1 LKLTALPLSCNPS
14 RRAWLAHGAR
24 LGFAAAL
31 TRLHGVQAAEPI
43 ATLAVI
49 YPDIPEPYRSVF
61 LQIVDGVDDETKLK
75 VRAFPVNAQV
85 DLPDL
90 NAQLRRLNIKAV
102 IALGRQG
109 LKTAAQLDRDIAVT
123 VGGVLSLPEA
133 EQRSL
138 SGISLTPDP
147 ALLFARLKTLQPNV
161 KRVWVVSDPRH
172 NDWLMRLA
180 KEAARSMGLELLTQE
195 VSDLSEAV
203 KAHEQVF
210 AGADP
215 KRDAVWLPQDPTAV
229 DEQTVLP
236 LVLRESWQRNV
247 PVFSSSYV
255 HVKKGVLFVL
265 YPNNQALG
273 RSLAATALRGA
284 AGDGRKGLQPL
295 REVSM
300 AVNLRT
306 ANHLGLNISS
316 EQQRGF
322 DAVFP

>member
-1 LKLTALPLSCNPS
+1 MRCALGAAG
-14 RRAWLAHGAR
+14 AWVPVAR
-24 LGFAAAL
+24 
-31 TRLHGVQAAEPI
+31 AAEPT
-43 ATLAVI
+43 ASDASAALAVI
-49 YPDIPEPYRSVF
+49 YPDIPEPFRSVF
-61 LQIVDGVDDETKLK
+61 LQIVDGIDDETKLK
-75 VRAFPVNAQV
+75 VRAFPVSAQV
-85 DLPDL
+85 DVQDL
-90 NAQLRRLNIKAV
+90 HAQLRRSNIKAV

-161 KRVWVVSDPRH
+161 KRVWVVFDPKH

-180 KEAARSMGLELLTQE
+180 KEATRSMGLELMTQE
-195 VSDLSEAV
+195 VPDLSEAV

-215 KRDAVWLPQDPTAV
+215 KRDAVWLPQDPTTV

-247 PVFSSSYV
+247 PVFSSSYA
-255 HVKKGVLFVL
+255 HVKKGVLFAL
-265 YPNNQALG
+265 YPHNQGLG
-273 RSLAATALRGA
+273 RSLAATALRGM
-284 AGDGRKGLQPL
+284 AGEGRKGLQPL
-295 REVSM
+295 RDVSV

-306 ANHLGLNISS
+306 ANHLSLSITS

-322 DAVFP
+322 NAVFP

>member
-1 LKLTALPLSCNPS
+1 MLATLLLACNPG
-14 RRAWLAHGAR
+14 RRAWLARCAQFGLGAALVR
-24 LGFAAAL
+24 HQPVQAVEAAA
-31 TRLHGVQAAEPI
+31 A
-43 ATLAVI
+43 LAVI

-75 VRAFPVNAQV
+75 VRAFPVGAQV
-85 DLPDL
+85 DAQDL
-90 NAQLRRLNIKAV
+90 NAQLRRSNIKAV

-109 LKTAAQLDRDIAVT
+109 LKTAALLDRDIVVT
-123 VGGVLSLPEA
+123 VGGVLSLPET
-133 EQRSL
+133 EQRSV

-161 KRVWVVSDPRH
+161 KRVWVVLDPKH

-180 KEAARSMGLELLTQE
+180 KEAARSLGLELLTQE

-215 KRDAVWLPQDPTAV
+215 KRDAVWLPQDPTTV

-247 PVFSSSYV
+247 PVFSSSYG

-265 YPNNQALG
+265 YPHNQALG
-273 RSLAATALRGA
+273 RSLAASALRGV

-295 REVSM
+295 RDVSM

-306 ANHLGLNISS
+306 ASHLGLNISS